1 MPKESSVEGLQTIAF
16 IEGLGSIRPWHVQS
30 YPGTASSANPDTVQL
45 DCRNTHHIARKP
57 LKIKSEEGAGGARCA
72 STFTVVEL
80 KGGVCPHDIFD
91 SYTASSLV
99 NSTFKSLIAAVADR
113 TGMLA
118 LLNRGAAS
126 NVVFALHRVLPSAEI
141 GTVYNPYVALRTESF
156 EAFLELISQRY
167 QVVSLEVFLSEWRA
181 GKARSLATITF
192 DDGWIDNYQ
201 CAFPLL
207 RKYRLP
213 GTIFLPT
220 ALIGTNQR
228 LPEERIVDLW
238 KAAAAQNLENEL
250 AASICK
256 QAGIEAQTLDAIRSC
271 FKSLPLELKLE
282 SIAHEERRL
291 GVSAG
296 SRSFINWDEVRE
308 MQREG
313 ITFGSHTHRH
323 AVLTEESDE
332 TILRELES
340 SRQDLLRETGTSAVY
355 LAYPNGRYDERVSRL
370 CEQAGFDAAFTTQ
383 NSFLSDDVGSFTI
396 PRVALDD
403 TVISGPSNQ
412 FSSARANLYLTMAA
426 RASR

>member
-1 MPKESSVEGLQTIAF
+1 MGRL
-16 IEGLGSIRPWHVQS
+16 
-30 YPGTASSANPDTVQL
+30 
-45 DCRNTHHIARKP
+45 
-57 LKIKSEEGAGGARCA
+57 
-72 STFTVVEL
+72 
-80 KGGVCPHDIFD
+80 CPRGIFD
-91 SYTASSLV
+91 SYNARKLV

-126 NVVFALHRVLPSAEI
+126 NVVFALHRVLPSSEI
-141 GTVYNPYVALRTESF
+141 GRVYNPYVALSAESF
-156 EAFLELISQRY
+156 EAFLELIKERF
-167 QVVSLEVFLSEWRA
+167 QVVSLELFLSEWRA

-201 CAFPLL
+201 YAFPVL

-238 KAAAAQNLENEL
+238 KAAAAQNLENGL

-256 QAGIEAQTLDAIRSC
+256 RAGIDAQTLDEIRVA
-271 FKSLPLELKLE
+271 FKKLPLELKLE
-282 SIAHEERRL
+282 IITNEENRL
-291 GVSAG
+291 GISPG
-296 SRSFINWDEVRE
+296 SRSFINWNEVRE

-313 ITFGSHTHRH
+313 ITFGSHTRRH

-332 TILRELES
+332 TVLRELES
-340 SRQDLLRETGTSAVY
+340 SRQDLLRETGVPAFY
-355 LAYPNGRYDERVSRL
+355 LAYPNGRYDDRVTRL
-370 CEQAGFDAAFTTQ
+370 CERAGFDAAFTTQ
-383 NSFLSDDVGSFTI
+383 NAFVSDHAVSFTI